1 MSGRPTAGQPPSSP
15 ANFPATTTSPP
26 PEKFSGGLIRPTP
39 KILPTSGSTRPTTSL
54 SFTRHH
60 HPHVTTNSHATIIIV
75 SSSSYHHHHH
85 PVTPSPPKPPPQPPP
100 PKGARGFI
108 TTNKGAFWVV
118 KQLKGV
124 RFGWGLNGSSHGPA
138 AFDFDVINTQ
148 IGCVGFNDN
157 IKGVFVST
165 VSSQEPGGV
174 MVGCRAQPA
183 AGDVW
188 FGCQTAGAAEGL
200 VGLDSRGEGGCS
212 YRVSHKGVIVDYGSY
227 HSWGCVWF

>member
-1 MSGRPTAGQPPSSP
+1 MAQVSCFESCHHLLRPTFRPPPRRRRRKCFLAGLSGQHQKYSPPP
-15 ANFPATTTSPP
+15 DLLDPLHHFPSRATTTPTSPP
-26 PEKFSGGLIRPTP
+26 TATP
-39 KILPTSGSTRPTTSL
+39 P
-54 SFTRHH
+54 
-60 HPHVTTNSHATIIIV
+60 
-75 SSSSYHHHHH
+75 SSSYHHHHH

-200 VGLDSRGEGGCS
+200 VWYRLVWVHSRDSRGDCL
-212 YRVSHKGVIVDYGSY
+212 V
-227 HSWGCVWF
+227 